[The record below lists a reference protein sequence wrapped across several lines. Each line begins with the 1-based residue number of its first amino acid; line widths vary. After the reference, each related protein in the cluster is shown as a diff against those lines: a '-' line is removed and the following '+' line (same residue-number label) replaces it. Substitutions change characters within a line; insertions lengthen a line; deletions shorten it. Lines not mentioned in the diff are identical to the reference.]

1 MTDNQKKLVLD
12 WMRKVHTLEHAHRQE
27 GISWYSYNNWLGI
40 PSLIVAALIAS
51 LGSICEIKD
60 ELIISILSTVG
71 GVIVAI
77 LVGIQ
82 TFLRPSEF
90 AEKHRLASGTYE
102 KLRHKIEY
110 LLQFQSNEHDIE
122 KLIDEI
128 RIEWNNI
135 DSINVSNKYF
145 LLAKTWIKGLNKYP
159 PELDF
164 L

>member
-12 WMRKVHTLEHAHRQE
+12 WLRKVHTLEHAHRQE
-27 GISWYSYNNWLGI
+27 GISWNSYNNWLGI
-40 PSLIVAALIAS
+40 PSLILAALIAS

-60 ELIISILSTVG
+60 ELIISILTTIG

-82 TFLRPSEF
+82 TFLKPSEF

-110 LLQFQSNEHDIE
+110 LLQFQSNEPNVE

-128 RIEWNNI
+128 RLEWNNI

-145 LLAKTWIKGLNKYP
+145 MLAKSWVKGLNKYP

>member
-27 GISWYSYNNWLGI
+27 GISWGKVNNWLGI
-40 PSLIVAALIAS
+40 PSLIVAALIAALS
-51 LGSICEIKD
+51 SVCELKD
-60 ELIISILSTVG
+60 ELIIDLISTMG
-71 GVIVAI
+71 GVTVAI
-77 LVGIQ
+77 LAGIQ
-82 TFLRPSEF
+82 TFLKPSEF
-90 AEKHRLASGTYE
+90 AEKHRIASGTYE

-110 LLQFQSNEHDIE
+110 FLQFQTTHADVE

-128 RIEWNNI
+128 RVEWNNI

-145 LLAKTWIKGLNKYP
+145 MLAKSWIKGLNKYP

-164 L
+164 I